1 MKEDCV
7 IWPETDRPLGL
18 VQQKPQNDKRARRAN
33 AARPNS
39 VPSDWLIATTGQLLR
54 ALCAIVLLLS
64 LPLSS
69 TADRGFFS
77 GNPIREIV
85 ILHTNDFESAFDP
98 IPAYWRNDVDYLG
111 GGAHLAALVERI
123 REDEETV
130 FLFDAGDMFTGL
142 LSNRTR
148 GELLMEMMISMR
160 YDAMAVGNH
169 EFDYGWENFRRQ
181 MNRVPFPI
189 LGANIFYRGTDIP
202 YTRPYAIIE
211 RGGVRIG
218 VIGVIGLDARS
229 VVMPSNVEG
238 LDFSD
243 PKIVVQEA
251 VEQLRPAVDLIVV
264 LAHQGQTA
272 PMQTDAEARPE
283 IQRNLEADLAL
294 AGAVPGIDILIGG
307 HADRGTEE
315 PVVHADT
322 GTLVVQTYG
331 HGTRLGQIK
340 LKVDTEKDEIVSYEG
355 RLLVV
360 ESARL
365 KPFEPVVEKID
376 RYRARYPD
384 IFETRGRLKRRLVRE
399 YNAESS
405 LGNFVTDVM
414 RELSGTDLAFVNAGG
429 LRADLPS
436 GSVTMGDVLDA
447 FPFTDR
453 IVLLE
458 MRGRDILAVL
468 EQAATLERGMLQ
480 VSGLVARY
488 SLSKPVG
495 HRILSVEIGGQPL
508 EPNRAYRV
516 AVPDIL
522 AQGSDLYTTF
532 LNAEVFR
539 ESAAGPKLHDG
550 LLMYFSLKP
559 EPDHP
564 KGGRLIAVADQ

>member
-1 MKEDCV
+1 MSQRNTV
-7 IWPETDRPLGL
+7 LSTLLLLLPVPLFSAAGRDL
-18 VQQKPQNDKRARRAN
+18 PAVPAAN
-33 AARPNS
+33 A
-39 VPSDWLIATTGQLLR
+39 
-54 ALCAIVLLLS
+54 
-64 LPLSS
+64 
-69 TADRGFFS
+69 
-77 GNPIREIV
+77 IREIV
-85 ILHTNDFESAFDP
+85 ILHTNDFESAFEP

-111 GGAHLAALVERI
+111 GGAHLAALVEQI
-123 REDEETV
+123 RQEEEIV

-160 YDAMAVGNH
+160 YDAMTIGNH

-181 MNRVPFPI
+181 MDRVPFPV
-189 LGANIFYRGTDIP
+189 LGANIFYRETDIP
-202 YTRPYAIIE
+202 YARPYAIIE

-229 VVMPSNVEG
+229 VVMPSNVAG
-238 LDFSD
+238 LDFWD
-243 PKIVVQEA
+243 PQSIVRESVGH
-251 VEQLRPAVDLIVV
+251 LRPAVDLLVV

-315 PVVHADT
+315 PVVHPDT
-322 GTLVVQTYG
+322 GTLIVQTYG
-331 HGTRLGQIK
+331 HGTRLGQIR
-340 LKVDTEKDEIVSYEG
+340 LTLDTEKDEIVSYQG
-355 RLLVV
+355 RLLLVD
-360 ESARL
+360 SAKL
-365 KPFEPVVEKID
+365 KPFQQVVQKIN
-376 RYRARYPD
+376 RYRARYPE
-384 IFETRGRLKRRLVRE
+384 IFETRGRLQRRLVRE

-436 GSVTMGDVLDA
+436 GEVTMGNVLNA
-447 FPFTDR
+447 FPFSDR

-458 MRGRDILAVL
+458 MKGRDILAVL
-468 EQAATLERGMLQ
+468 EQAATLERGMIQ

-488 SLSKPVG
+488 SPSKPVG
-495 HRILSVEIGGQPL
+495 HRILNVEVGGQPL
-508 EPNRAYRV
+508 ETNRSYRV

-522 AQGSDLYTTF
+522 AQGSDLYTPF

-539 ESAAGPKLHDG
+539 NSAAGPKLHDG
-550 LLMYFSLKP
+550 LLMYFSINP
-559 EPDHP
+559 EPEHP
-564 KGGRLIAVADQ
+564 RGGRLINETGQ

>member
-1 MKEDCV
+1 MSQRNTV
-7 IWPETDRPLGL
+7 L
-18 VQQKPQNDKRARRAN
+18 
-33 AARPNS
+33 
-39 VPSDWLIATTGQLLR
+39 AT
-54 ALCAIVLLLS
+54 LLLL
-64 LPLSS
+64 LPAPLFS
-69 TADRGFFS
+69 TADRDS
-77 GNPIREIV
+77 LAVPAASAIREIV

-123 REDEETV
+123 REVEEIV

-160 YDAMAVGNH
+160 YDAMAIGNH
-169 EFDYGWENFRRQ
+169 EFDYGWRNFRRQ
-181 MNRVPFPI
+181 MNRVPFPV

-202 YTRPYAIIE
+202 YARPYAIIE

-229 VVMPSNVEG
+229 VVMPSNVAE
-238 LDFSD
+238 LDFWD
-243 PKIVVQEA
+243 PKVVVREF
-251 VEQLRPAVDLIVV
+251 VEHLRPAVDLLVV

-315 PVVHADT
+315 PVVHPDT
-322 GTLVVQTYG
+322 GTLIVQTYG
-331 HGTRLGQIK
+331 HGTRLGQIR
-340 LKVDTEKDEIVSYEG
+340 LTLDTEKDEIVSYEG
-355 RLLVV
+355 RLLLV
-360 ESARL
+360 ESAKL
-365 KPFEPVVEKID
+365 KPFQPVAEKIN
-376 RYRARYPD
+376 RYRVRYPD
-384 IFETRGRLKRRLVRE
+384 IFETRGRLQRRLVRN
-399 YNAESS
+399 YNGESS

-429 LRADLPS
+429 LRADLPL
-436 GSVTMGDVLDA
+436 GDVTMGDILDA

-458 MRGRDILAVL
+458 MKGRDILAVL
-468 EQAATLERGMLQ
+468 EQAATLERGMIQ
-480 VSGLVARY
+480 VSGLVVRY
-488 SLSKPVG
+488 TLSKPVG
-495 HRILSVEIGGQPL
+495 HRILSVEVGGQPL
-508 EPNRAYRV
+508 EPNRSYRV

-522 AQGSDLYTTF
+522 AQGSDLYSAF

-539 ESAAGPKLHDG
+539 ESTASPKLHDS
-550 LLMYFSLKP
+550 LLMYFSLNP
-559 EPDHP
+559 EPEHP
-564 KGGRLIAVADQ
+564 KEGRLIAVTDQSGNP